1 MSATVKEVP
10 LITREA
16 FISAMESCVTGVQI
30 VATDGPAGREGATLS
45 GMTAIS
51 TEPGMLMICL
61 NRASSLCSAIEENR
75 GFSVNVLAEG
85 QKMAA
90 HAFSTFAQGEPRF
103 ADPHWTISPE
113 GTPLLQGAI
122 ASFDCRLHQQLA
134 VNDKVLLV
142 GEVSAVYRHYGVPL
156 ARQARQYVLIQRDQY

>member
-1 MSATVKEVP
+1 MSATIKEVP

-16 FISAMESCVTGVQI
+16 FVNAMESCVTGVHI
-30 VATDGPAGREGATLS
+30 VATDGPGGNDGAILS

-51 TEPGMLMICL
+51 TEPRLLMICL
-61 NRASSLCSAIEENR
+61 HRHSSLCSAIEENR

-90 HAFSTFAQGEPRF
+90 HAFSMPAQDQPRF
-103 ADPHWTISPE
+103 AAPHWTLSPE

-122 ASFDCRLHQQLA
+122 ASFDCQLHQQLT
-134 VNDKVLLV
+134 VNDRLLLV
-142 GEVSAVYRHYGVPL
+142 GEVTAVYRHYGVPL